1 MDKYGLPKMESI
13 ERRIRRHEVTFSEIQ
28 GDHGPDYLDNYL
40 AAHSAP
46 YEMDIV
52 DKMVRKIDKRV
63 LQRCLTKLPDEDRT
77 IFYKY
82 LIGIPQNQIAES
94 LNISPSAINQR
105 LEKIIYNYRVILCNN
120 KEWTQTSHWDLM
132 QYDTEYLYM
141 AYLKEIRNQK
151 YIEID
156 IKQVKEL
163 IIETKKAITHTIMTK
178 SNVSI
183 RQQLSKKVNF
193 SKLDDGYI
201 QKMNNAFA
209 DLGIEAHFENLKK
222 FDGAIFDMIKMVNKF
237 IEDIDKLI
245 PKGETIKIF

>member
-1 MDKYGLPKMESI
+1 
-13 ERRIRRHEVTFSEIQ
+13 
-28 GDHGPDYLDNYL
+28 
-40 AAHSAP
+40 
-46 YEMDIV
+46 
-52 DKMVRKIDKRV
+52 
-63 LQRCLTKLPDEDRT
+63 
-77 IFYKY
+77 
-82 LIGIPQNQIAES
+82 
-94 LNISPSAINQR
+94 
-105 LEKIIYNYRVILCNN
+105 
-120 KEWTQTSHWDLM
+120 
-132 QYDTEYLYM
+132 M

>member
-1 MDKYGLPKMESI
+1 
-13 ERRIRRHEVTFSEIQ
+13 
-28 GDHGPDYLDNYL
+28 
-40 AAHSAP
+40 
-46 YEMDIV
+46 
-52 DKMVRKIDKRV
+52 
-63 LQRCLTKLPDEDRT
+63 
-77 IFYKY
+77 
-82 LIGIPQNQIAES
+82 
-94 LNISPSAINQR
+94 
-105 LEKIIYNYRVILCNN
+105 
-120 KEWTQTSHWDLM
+120 M

-193 SKLDDGYI
+193 SHLEDGYI

-222 FDGAIFDMIKMVNKF
+222 FDGTIFDMIKMVNKF

-245 PKGETIKIF
+245 PKGETVRIF

>member
-1 MDKYGLPKMESI
+1 MDKYGLPKMESV
-13 ERRIRRHEVTFSEIQ
+13 ERKIRRHEVTFSEIQ
-28 GDHGPDYLDNYL
+28 GDHGPDYLYSYL

-63 LQRCLTKLPDEDRT
+63 LQRALTKLPEEDRT

-94 LNISPSAINQR
+94 LNISSSAINQR
-105 LEKIIYNYRVILCNN
+105 LEKIIYNYRVILCND

-141 AYLKEIRNQK
+141 AYLNEIRNQK

-156 IKQVKEL
+156 IQQVKEL
-163 IIETKKAITHTIMTK
+163 IQEMKKAITHSAITK
-178 SNVSI
+178 ANVSI

-193 SKLDDGYI
+193 SHLKDDYI

-209 DLGIEAHFENLKK
+209 DLGIEAHFENLKT
-222 FDGAIFDMIKMVNKF
+222 FDGTIFDMMKMVNKF

-245 PKGETIKIF
+245 PKGETVKIF

>member
-52 DKMVRKIDKRV
+52 EKMVRKIDKRV
-63 LQRCLTKLPDEDRT
+63 LQRALTKLPDEDRT

-105 LEKIIYNYRVILCNN
+105 LEKIIYNYRTILCND

-141 AYLKEIRNQK
+141 AYLNEIRNQK
-151 YIEID
+151 YIAID
-156 IKQVKEL
+156 IHQVKEL
-163 IIETKKAITHTIMTK
+163 IIETKKAITHTITTK

-183 RQQLSKKVNF
+183 RQQLSKRLNF
-193 SKLDDGYI
+193 SHLKDDYI
-201 QKMNNAFA
+201 QKMNNEFA
-209 DLGIEAHFENLKK
+209 NLGIEAHFENLKT
-222 FDGAIFDMIKMVNKF
+222 FNGSVLDMIKQVNKF
-237 IEDIDKLI
+237 IDDVEKQI
-245 PKGETIKIF
+245 PEGETVRIF